1 MLHIHRAE
9 RADGLIQALRALLLD
24 PLDDPFA
31 QEVVAVPTRGME
43 RWLTQRMSECL
54 GATPGRSDGVCANVD
69 FPFPRSLVND
79 AVAAASGIEPDE
91 DPWLPERAVWPLLE
105 VVDGCVEEPWL
116 HSLAVHLGRT
126 SDEPDEI
133 RQARRFSSVRHLAE
147 LFDRYALYRPEM
159 LLAWAAGQ
167 DTDGSER
174 PLPPDVVWQAELWRR
189 LRDRLAQPSPAERLE
204 TACAVLR
211 EEPARADL
219 PPRFSL
225 FGLTRL
231 PAGRLRV
238 LRALA
243 THRDVHL
250 FLLHPSPSLWERIA
264 NGDRQTRVDRR
275 ADDETARLA
284 DNRLLASWGHDA
296 REMQLVLTGADG
308 VVDHH
313 HSVDH
318 PSGTLLA
325 RIQADVRAN
334 RAPPGLPLAGAPDG
348 RPLLDADDESLRVH
362 ACHGRARQV
371 EVLRDAILHL
381 LQEDASLEPRDV
393 IVMCPDIET
402 FAPLIHATF
411 GAGEA
416 PAGEELETADLAKP
430 DLKVRLADRAL
441 RQTNPVLGVVAQL
454 IDLASERLTA
464 SQLLDLADREPV
476 RRRFRFD
483 DDDLTRLQDWVADSG
498 IRWGLD
504 AAHRAPFKLD
514 GLAAGTWRAGLDR
527 LLLGVTM
534 TEDDQRLFE
543 GVLPLDD
550 VESGAIELVGR
561 FAEFVDRVK
570 AALNSFSEPKTIDAW
585 ADSIATAAASLAAT
599 PARDAWQI
607 EELDRLLADVVEEA
621 TVDGAVHAT
630 AISLPELRTLMAG
643 RLQGRPTRANFRTG
657 HLTICT
663 LVPMRSVPHRVVC
676 LLGLDDGV
684 FPRKAPR
691 DGDDLMLSDP
701 HVGDRDARTEDRQLL
716 LDALLAAE
724 DRLVITYTGNDERT
738 NTPRPPAV
746 PVGELLDLVDAT
758 VRSPDGPASRQVE
771 VHHPLQPFDPR
782 NFESGVLVGG
792 QTWSFDAVTL
802 EGARALAGPRADPS
816 PFLAAPLPPVEGSL
830 LELEDLVRFA
840 QHPVRAF
847 LRQRL
852 GIRVAD
858 FFEEVEDDLRV
869 ELDGLGK
876 WGVGE
881 RLLNAML
888 AGVDG
893 RAAILAE
900 IARGTLPPGV
910 LGKPVIDD
918 VFPIAEEIVAAAEA
932 LRDPDGSP
940 RSIDVRVVLPDGR
953 YVTGTVPGVAGDVL
967 RAVSYSRLSA
977 RHRLAAWVRLLA
989 LTAAHSERP
998 FTAATIGR
1006 GEGRARVAVARIR
1019 PLGADATARRE
1030 TALAQLAN
1038 FVDLY
1043 DRGMRE
1049 PLPLYCMSS
1058 AAYAEAAAAGRD
1070 PAAAGRKAWTSEWNY
1085 DKEDKEPE
1093 HQLVLGGVR
1102 SFDDLLDEPPGSG
1115 EEGEGWE
1122 VTETSRLGR
1131 LARRMWDGL
1140 LGHEEIET
1148 R

>member
-9 RADGLIQALRALLLD
+9 RADGLIRALRALLLN

-43 RWLTQRMSECL
+43 RWLTQRMSEYL

-69 FPFPRSLVND
+69 FPSPRRLVTD

-105 VVDGCVEEPWL
+105 VVDDCVAEPWL

-126 SDEPDEI
+126 SDGPDEV
-133 RQARRFSSVRHLAE
+133 RPARRFSSVRHLAE

-159 LLAWAAGQ
+159 LLAWAAGR
-167 DTDGSER
+167 DTDGTER
-174 PLPPDVVWQAELWRR
+174 PLPPDAVWQAELWRR
-189 LRDRLAQPSPAERLE
+189 LRDRLALPSPAERLE
-204 TACAVLR
+204 AACAVLR
-211 EEPARADL
+211 DEPGRTEL
-219 PPRFSL
+219 PQRLAL
-225 FGLTRL
+225 FGLTRV
-231 PAGRLRV
+231 PAARLQV

-243 THRDVHL
+243 AHRDVHL
-250 FLLHPSPSLWERIA
+250 FVLHPSPKLWERIA
-264 NGDRQTRVDRR
+264 STDGRPRSGRR
-275 ADDETARLA
+275 ADDQTARLA
-284 DNRLLASWGHDA
+284 HHRLLASWGHDA
-296 REMQLVLTGADG
+296 REMQLVVTDAEQ

-313 HSVDH
+313 HPVDH
-318 PSGTLLA
+318 PSDTLLA

-334 RAPPGLPLAGAPDG
+334 RAPPGPPFEGAPDA
-348 RPLLDADDESLRVH
+348 RPPLDPDDASLRVH

-371 EVLRDAILHL
+371 EVVRDAILHL
-381 LQEDASLEPRDV
+381 LEEDASLEPRDV
-393 IVMCPDIET
+393 IVMCPDIEA
-402 FAPLIHATF
+402 FAPLVHAIF

-416 PAGEELETADLAKP
+416 PVGEELGTVPAKP

-483 DDDLTRLQDWVADSG
+483 DDDLTRLQDWVAASG

-504 AAHRAPFKLD
+504 AAHRAPFKLQA
-514 GLAAGTWRAGLDR
+514 LAAGTWRAGLDR

-561 FAEFVDRVK
+561 FAELVDRVRV
-570 AALNSFSEPKTIDAW
+570 ALDSLGEPKTIDAW
-585 ADSIATAAASLAAT
+585 AGSIAAAAGTLTAT
-599 PARDAWQI
+599 PARDAWQA
-607 EELDRLLADVVEEA
+607 EELDRLLKEVVEEA
-621 TVDGAVHAT
+621 TADGAVHPT
-630 AISLPELRTLMAG
+630 TITLPELRTLMAG

-701 HVGDRDARTEDRQLL
+701 HLGDRDARTEDRQLL

-738 NTPRPPAV
+738 NAPRPPAV

-758 VRSPDGPASRQVE
+758 VSSPGGLASRQV
-771 VHHPLQPFDPR
+771 VARHPLQPFDPR
-782 NFESGVLVGG
+782 NFETGALVP
-792 QTWSFDAVTL
+792 QRAWSFDPVTL
-802 EGARALAGPRADPS
+802 EGARALAGPRAGPS
-816 PFLAAPLPPVEGSL
+816 PFLAAPLPP
-830 LELEDLVRFA
+830 LESGLIEIEDLVRFA

-852 GIRVAD
+852 GVRVAD
-858 FFEEVEDDLRV
+858 FFDELDDDLPV

-876 WGVGE
+876 WRVGE
-881 RLLNAML
+881 RLLNARL
-888 AGVDG
+888 TGVDG
-893 RAAILAE
+893 RTAVLAE

-910 LGKPVIDD
+910 LGKPVIHD
-918 VFPIAEEIVAAAEA
+918 VFPVAEEIVKAAEA
-932 LRDPDGSP
+932 LRDPDVP
-940 RSIDVRVVLPDGR
+940 PASIDVRVLLPDRR
-953 YVTGTVPGVAGDVL
+953 YLTGTVPGVTGDVL

-977 RHRLAAWVRLLA
+977 KHRLAAWVRLLA
-989 LTAAHSERP
+989 LTAAYPERP

-1006 GEGRARVAVARIR
+1006 GEGRGLVAVARIR
-1019 PLGADATARRE
+1019 PLGPDPAARRE
-1030 TALAQLAN
+1030 AALAELTT

-1049 PLPLYCMSS
+1049 PLPLYCMAS
-1058 AAYAEAAAAGRD
+1058 AAYAEAAAAGAD
-1070 PAAAGRKAWTSEWNY
+1070 ATAAAGKAWTSEWNR
-1085 DKEDKEPE
+1085 DKEDREPE

-1102 SFDDLLDEPPGSG
+1102 RFDDLLDEPPGSD

-1122 VTETSRLGR
+1122 VTETTRLGR
-1131 LARRMWDGL
+1131 LARRMWAGL
-1140 LGHEEIET
+1140 LAHEEVET